1 MILPRLIAL
10 AERAWHKADWEYE
23 MDPDEREIL
32 KAPDWERFANTM
44 GYKELNRLDGRNVQY
59 AITPP
64 GAR

>member
-1 MILPRLIAL
+1 VAI
-10 AERAWHKADWEYE
+10 AERAWHKATWEYE
-23 MDPDEREIL
+23 MDPDEREIQ

-44 GYKELNRLDGRNVQY
+44 GHKELTRLDRRDIQY